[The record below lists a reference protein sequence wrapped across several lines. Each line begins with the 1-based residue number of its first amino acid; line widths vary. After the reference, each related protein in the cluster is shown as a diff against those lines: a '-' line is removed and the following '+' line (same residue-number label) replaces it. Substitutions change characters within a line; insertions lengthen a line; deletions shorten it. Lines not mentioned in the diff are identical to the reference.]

1 MGDDDGGMDD
11 HVSKFVEMAMSGDG
25 TDVIQ
30 DFRDMA
36 DDSLAD
42 KEDEDGHESQR
53 HAMVYNLLNE
63 PMEDGDA
70 ALDDAFLIL
79 TPMEGEDGDDG
90 EANFVIDVR
99 MPNLSVEEYRELEE
113 MAQEDGYDFNEAL
126 KEFMEIFLDHIAEN
140 PDGMGDVDWDDIME
154 ARKDDAENGKANT
167 EVSDVK
173 GVEGDEDDSDDDSD
187 TDDDSA
193 MAPEEDDSDSDSD
206 DTEDDMEMDDS
217 EDGDSDSDDTDDYDA
232 SDSAS
237 GGSRRK
243 LLITVITNPGV
254 GITPGVTVC
263 GKTGFGGAGTLG
275 GAALGGLVGG
285 PIGAVAGATAGA
297 TAGNLASPSVCV

>member
-1 MGDDDGGMDD
+1 MG
-11 HVSKFVEMAMSGDG
+11 
-25 TDVIQ
+25 
-30 DFRDMA
+30 
-36 DDSLAD
+36 
-42 KEDEDGHESQR
+42 
-53 HAMVYNLLNE
+53 
-63 PMEDGDA
+63 

-99 MPNLSVEEYRELEE
+99 MPNLSVDEYRELEE
-113 MAQEDGYDFNEAL
+113 MAEEDGYDFNEAL

-206 DTEDDMEMDDS
+206 DT
-217 EDGDSDSDDTDDYDA
+217 DDYDA
-232 SDSAS
+232 SGSAS

-297 TAGNLASPSVCV
+297 TAGKLASPSVCV